1 MTEEWADDGDPCDP
15 QLLGCDSSC
24 SFREPIDPHP
34 STVNFPP
41 SRPALARARPDRRH
55 GLPFFSDFS
64 DAAGLSE
71 PHLPAVDH
79 ARALRRAFLERA
91 ARAPGERGAV
101 ELAVGGER

>member
-15 QLLGCDSSC
+15 QLPGCDSSC

-55 GLPFFSDFS
+55 GLPFFSDS
-64 DAAGLSE
+64 
-71 PHLPAVDH
+71 PTPPA
-79 ARALRRAFLERA
+79 
-91 ARAPGERGAV
+91 
-101 ELAVGGER
+101 